1 MRFFFLI
8 FFFTCTIFAFDV
20 EIVNSTVSN
29 GKTALLEFKKE
40 KNISYEYVAVDKKRY
55 KIFDNPLNGEKFY
68 ALIPISYEEKPS
80 DKKVEVFYKE
90 AGKEKSK
97 NISLSINDA
106 KYEKETLSVDSS
118 KVTLSE
124 EDQQRASKEYAEA
137 MEIYNTATHKSYM
150 TSDFI
155 VPMDS
160 KITSDFGKARVYNNT
175 LKSYHGGTD
184 FRALVG
190 TPFLASND
198 GKVVLVQDRFY
209 SGGSV
214 IIDHGH
220 GIYSCY
226 FHMSKFGVKEGEDV
240 KRGDVIGLSGDTG
253 RVSGPHLHFGIRIGG
268 EQVDPLHFIEL
279 INKNL
284 LKGTQ

>member
-1 MRFFFLI
+1 MKLFLS
-8 FFFTCTIFAFDV
+8 FLFSTCTIFAFDV
-20 EIVNSTVSN
+20 EVVNATVSN

-40 KNISYEYVAVDKKRY
+40 KNISYENIEVDKKRY
-55 KIFDNPLNGEKFY
+55 KIFDNPVNGEKFY

-90 AGKEKSK
+90 SGKEKSK
-97 NISLSINDA
+97 IISLSIKDA
-106 KYEKETLSVDSS
+106 KYEKETLSVDGS

-124 EDQQRASKEYAEA
+124 ENQQRASKEYAEA
-137 MEIYNTATHKSYM
+137 MKIYSRATHKSYM

-184 FRALVG
+184 FRAPLG

>member
-29 GKTALLEFKKE
+29 GKTALLEFKKD

-90 AGKEKSK
+90 VGKEKSK
-97 NISLSINDA
+97 IISLSINDA

-124 EDQQRASKEYAEA
+124 EDQQRAAKEYAEA
-137 MEIYNTATHKSYM
+137 MKIYNTATQKSYM

>member
-1 MRFFFLI
+1 MKLFLSFI
-8 FFFTCTIFAFDV
+8 FSTCTIFAFDV
-20 EIVNSTVSN
+20 EVVNATVSN

-40 KNISYEYVAVDKKRY
+40 KNISYENIEVDKKRY
-55 KIFDNPLNGEKFY
+55 KIFDNPVNGEKFY
-68 ALIPISYEEKPS
+68 ALIPISYEEKPN

-97 NISLSINDA
+97 IISLSIKDA

-124 EDQQRASKEYAEA
+124 EDQQRASKEYADA
-137 MEIYNTATHKSYM
+137 MKIYSRATQKSYM

-184 FRALVG
+184 FRAPLG
-190 TPFLASND
+190 TPFLASNN

>member
-1 MRFFFLI
+1 MKLFLSFI
-8 FFFTCTIFAFDV
+8 FSTCTIFAFDV
-20 EIVNSTVSN
+20 EVVNATVSN
-29 GKTALLEFKKE
+29 GKTALLEFKRE
-40 KNISYEYVAVDKKRY
+40 KNISYENIEVDKKRY

-97 NISLSINDA
+97 IIFLSIKDA
-106 KYEKETLSVDSS
+106 KYEKETLSVDGS

-137 MEIYNTATHKSYM
+137 MKIYNTATQKSYM

>member
-1 MRFFFLI
+1 MRLFLS
-8 FFFTCTIFAFDV
+8 FLFSTCTIFAFDV
-20 EIVNSTVSN
+20 EMASSTVSN

-40 KNISYEYVAVDKKRY
+40 KNISYENVEVDKKRY
-55 KIFDNPLNGEKFY
+55 KIFKNPLNDEKFY
-68 ALIPISYEEKPS
+68 ALIPVSYEEKPS
-80 DKKVEVFYKE
+80 EKKVEVFYTE
-90 AGKEKSK
+90 AGREKNK
-97 NISLSINDA
+97 TIFLNIKDA
-106 KYEKETLSVDSS
+106 KYEKETLSVDGS

-124 EDQQRASKEYAEA
+124 EDQKRASKEYAEA
-137 MEIYNTATHKSYM
+137 MEIYKKTTEQSYIL
-150 TSDFI
+150 SDFI

-184 FRALVG
+184 FRAPLG

-220 GIYSCY
+220 GVYSCY
-226 FHMSKFGVKEGEDV
+226 FHMSRFDVKEGEDV

-253 RVSGPHLHFGIRIGG
+253 RVSGPHLHFGLRVGG

-284 LKGTQ
+284 LKGTS

>member
-1 MRFFFLI
+1 MKLFLSFI
-8 FFFTCTIFAFDV
+8 FSTCTIFAFDV
-20 EIVNSTVSN
+20 EVVNSTVSN

-40 KNISYEYVAVDKKRY
+40 KNISYEYAAVDKKRY
-55 KIFDNPLNGEKFY
+55 KIFGNPVNGEKFY

-97 NISLSINDA
+97 IISLSIKDA
-106 KYEKETLSVDSS
+106 KYEKETLSVDDS

-137 MEIYNTATHKSYM
+137 MKIYNTATHKSYM

-160 KITSDFGKARVYNNT
+160 KVTSDFGKARVYNNT
-175 LKSYHGGTD
+175 LKGYHGGTD
-184 FRALVG
+184 FRAIVG

-240 KRGDVIGLSGDTG
+240 KKGDVIGLSGDTG

>member
-1 MRFFFLI
+1 M
-8 FFFTCTIFAFDV
+8 AS
-20 EIVNSTVSN
+20 STVSN

-40 KNISYEYVAVDKKRY
+40 KNISYEHIEVDKKRY
-55 KIFDNPLNGEKFY
+55 KIFKNPVNDEKFY
-68 ALIPISYEEKPS
+68 ALIPVSYEEKPNE
-80 DKKVEVFYKE
+80 KKVEVFYTE
-90 AGKEKSK
+90 AGREKNK
-97 NISLSINDA
+97 TIFLNIKDA
-106 KYEKETLSVDSS
+106 KYEKETLSVDGS

-124 EDQQRASKEYAEA
+124 EDQKRASKEYAEA
-137 MEIYNTATHKSYM
+137 MEIYKKTTEQSYIL
-150 TSDFI
+150 SDFI

-184 FRALVG
+184 FRAPLG
-190 TPFLASND
+190 TPFLASNG

-220 GIYSCY
+220 GVYSCY
-226 FHMSKFGVKEGEDV
+226 FHMSRFDVKEGEDV

-253 RVSGPHLHFGIRIGG
+253 RVSGPHLHFGLRVGG

-284 LKGTQ
+284 LKGTS

>member
-1 MRFFFLI
+1 MKLFLSFI
-8 FFFTCTIFAFDV
+8 FSTCTIFAFDV
-20 EIVNSTVSN
+20 EVVNATVSN

-40 KNISYEYVAVDKKRY
+40 KNISYENIEVDKKRY
-55 KIFDNPLNGEKFY
+55 KIFDNPVNGEKFY

-97 NISLSINDA
+97 IISLSINDA
-106 KYEKETLSVDSS
+106 KYEKETLSVDGS

-137 MEIYNTATHKSYM
+137 MKIYNTATRKSYM

-184 FRALVG
+184 FRAPLG
-190 TPFLASND
+190 TPFLASNN